1 VRDMHLSLFVA
12 FPVEKRTQAGGGD
25 FE

>member
-1 VRDMHLSLFVA
+1 MLRHSTSFA